1 MDANFSPDTFY
12 HVYNHAIGNENLFRK
27 QDNYLYFLK
36 KYAQYIEPVCGMY
49 AYCLLPNHF
58 HLLLK
63 VRNEAELLDFYL
75 RKHSLEL
82 NPAKLEQLEHAPQ
95 TIDLHKLVMQEFQNW
110 LDGYTK
116 AFNKMFKRKGGLFLH
131 FLKRK
136 EITSSAYLQKVAHY
150 IHYNPVHHGFCQ
162 EVLDWEFS
170 SIHAFLAEK
179 KSNVEREGVLQW
191 FNNEQS
197 FWAFH
202 QLMPEETMIGEME
215 FF

>member
-1 MDANFSPDTFY
+1 MDTNFLPNTFY

-27 QDNYLYFLK
+27 QDNYFYFLK
-36 KYAQYIEPVCGMY
+36 KYVQYIEPVCGMY

-63 VRNEAELLDFYL
+63 VRSEAELLDFYL

-82 NPAKLEQLEHAPQ
+82 NQAKLDQLEKAPQ

-116 AFNKMFKRKGGLFLH
+116 AFNKMFERKGGLFLH

-136 EITSSAYLQKVAHY
+136 EVSSWVYLQKVVHY

-162 EVLDWEFS
+162 AVLDWEFS

-179 KSNVEREGVLQW
+179 KSAVQREEVLKW

-202 QLMPEETMIGEME
+202 QLKPEEAMIGEME
-215 FF
+215 LF